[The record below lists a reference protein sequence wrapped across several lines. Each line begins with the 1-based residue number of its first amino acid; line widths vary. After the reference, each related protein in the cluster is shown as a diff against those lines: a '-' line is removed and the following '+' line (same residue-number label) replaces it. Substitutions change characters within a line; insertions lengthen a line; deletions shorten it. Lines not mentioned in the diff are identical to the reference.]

1 MCAALASYRGLA
13 KRSPGLAA
21 SFTVL
26 LLGMAGLPI
35 TSGFIAK
42 FGVFAQAWSQGFE
55 WLVIL
60 AVVASVIAFAFYLR
74 IIVSMYM
81 DDADAAVAVEVPV
94 QVRWVLAFAV
104 GTTILWGILPGSL
117 LGLAADALP
126 L

>member
-1 MCAALASYRGLA
+1 
-13 KRSPGLAA
+13 
-21 SFTVL
+21 
-26 LLGMAGLPI
+26 MAGLPV

-81 DDADAAVAVEVPV
+81 DAGDESLVEVPIP
-94 QVRWVLAFAV
+94 VRWVLVFAV
-104 GTTILWGILPGSL
+104 GTTILWGVLPGSL
-117 LGLAADALP
+117 LSLAADALP